1 MTRNKKGAVM
11 YYTGIVISVLAPLI
25 TAMTQF
31 PIWTEN
37 VPKSQLGGMF
47 IFTALLS
54 CIPFLKHIRMQLKT
68 PSAVTVWALLFL
80 VCWAMNKI
88 IDQLYVIALV
98 GLVANILGAVL
109 CAVGNRLR
117 ARAHTNNQYIEENN
131 DNEQAG

>member
-1 MTRNKKGAVM
+1 MTGNKKGAIL
-11 YYTGIVISVLAPLI
+11 YYTGMVVSVLAPLI

-31 PIWTEN
+31 PIWTEK

-68 PSAVTVWALLFL
+68 PSAVSVWALLFL

-98 GLVANILGAVL
+98 GLMANILGAVL

>member
-1 MTRNKKGAVM
+1 
-11 YYTGIVISVLAPLI
+11 
-25 TAMTQF
+25 
-31 PIWTEN
+31 
-37 VPKSQLGGMF
+37 
-47 IFTALLS
+47 
-54 CIPFLKHIRMQLKT
+54 MQLKT

>member
-1 MTRNKKGAVM
+1 MTRNKKGAVI

>member
-1 MTRNKKGAVM
+1 MTKNKKGAVL
-11 YYTGIVISVLAPLI
+11 YYLGIAISVLAPLI

-31 PIWTEN
+31 PVWTEN

-80 VCWAMNKI
+80 ICWAMNKI
-88 IDQLYVIALV
+88 IDELYLIALV
-98 GLVANILGAVL
+98 GFIANVIGAVL

-117 ARAHTNNQYIEENN
+117 AHAHNQFIENKEDK

>member
-80 VCWAMNKI
+80 VCWAMDKI

>member
-31 PIWTEN
+31 PIWTEK

-68 PSAVTVWALLFL
+68 PSAVSVWALLFL

-98 GLVANILGAVL
+98 GLMANILGAVL